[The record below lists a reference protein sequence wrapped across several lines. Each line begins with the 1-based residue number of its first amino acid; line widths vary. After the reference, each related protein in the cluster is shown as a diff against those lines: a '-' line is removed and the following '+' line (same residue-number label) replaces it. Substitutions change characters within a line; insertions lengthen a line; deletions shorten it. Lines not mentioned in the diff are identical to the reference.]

1 MYRKIGAVLA
11 GSVVSL
17 GLLMGLTPQ
26 AAGASASVDVET
38 RRVPVETVIPAVGGC
53 NEVFIEIHG
62 TVLVRSRTIVD
73 DAGGTHVEPYAIALQ
88 GVTGIGGAGNENPGG
103 RGGAGGAVKQ
113 TNGGAE
119 RRRTQTGGR
128 PTPTRPPH
136 NNLLFATSP
145 PNPPH

>member
-1 MYRKIGAVLA
+1 MYRKISAVLA

-53 NEVFIEIHG
+53 NEIFIEIHG
-62 TVLVRSRTIVD
+62 TALVRSRTIVD

-88 GVTGIGGAGNENPGG
+88 GVTGIGGSGTEYRVVRVESGG
-103 RGGAGGAVKQ
+103 PFNQTSGGTETVTAIWRSRIIASG
-113 TNGGAE
+113 
-119 RRRTQTGGR
+119 
-128 PTPTRPPH
+128 PD
-136 NNLLFATSP
+136 NN
-145 PNPPH
+145 